1 MFVEDD
7 NAGDRGRPRDVDE
20 FDDPEPRSARRKA
33 DPAPNTSSV
42 RNEWEPQCASIAALS
57 YRTER
62 MCEFAARGMDYEAR
76 CLTCGAVAAL
86 YVDGIWT
93 S

>member
-1 MFVEDD
+1 MR
-7 NAGDRGRPRDVDE
+7 ADRGRPRDVE
-20 FDDPEPRSARRKA
+20 VFDDPEPRSARRKA

-42 RNEWEPQCASIAALS
+42 RSEWESTVCPECGTELPDSTNVRVR
-57 YRTER
+57 RT
-62 MCEFAARGMDYEAR
+62 GDDYEAR
-76 CLTCGAVAAL
+76 CLVCGAVAAR